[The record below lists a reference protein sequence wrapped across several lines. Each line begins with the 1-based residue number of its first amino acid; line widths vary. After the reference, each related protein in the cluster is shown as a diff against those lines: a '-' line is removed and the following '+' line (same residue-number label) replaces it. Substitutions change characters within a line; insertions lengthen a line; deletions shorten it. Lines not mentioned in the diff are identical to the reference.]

1 MQTRLDLM
9 AAVVLL
15 LAPVFAH
22 SLVSHMSMAPQPFL
36 QGNNMALS
44 KSALKSKIEAEMVKG
59 GIVIAGEHAQASVL
73 AQAIANAVVD
83 EITANAE
90 VGVTGGSSAGKYKV
104 S

>member
-1 MQTRLDLM
+1 M
-9 AAVVLL
+9 ARR
-15 LAPVFAH
+15 
-22 SLVSHMSMAPQPFL
+22 PFL

-73 AQAIANAVVD
+73 AQAIANAVID

-90 VGVTGGSSAGKYKV
+90 VNVMGGSSEGKHKI

>member
-1 MQTRLDLM
+1 
-9 AAVVLL
+9 
-15 LAPVFAH
+15 
-22 SLVSHMSMAPQPFL
+22 MSMARRPFL

-44 KSALKSKIEAEMVKG
+44 KSALKSKIEAEMIKG
-59 GIVIAGEHAQASVL
+59 GIVIVGEHAQASVL

-90 VGVTGGSSAGKYKV
+90 ANVVGGSSSGKHKI

>member
-1 MQTRLDLM
+1 
-9 AAVVLL
+9 
-15 LAPVFAH
+15 
-22 SLVSHMSMAPQPFL
+22 MSMAPLPFL

-83 EITANAE
+83 EVQANAE
-90 VGVTGGSSAGKYKV
+90 VNVIGGSSAGKYKIQ
-104 S
+104 

>member
-1 MQTRLDLM
+1 MLM
-9 AAVVLL
+9 VPL
-15 LAPVFAH
+15 
-22 SLVSHMSMAPQPFL
+22 PFL

-59 GIVIAGEHAQASVL
+59 GIVIAGEHAQASIL

-83 EITANAE
+83 EITANAL
-90 VGVTGGSSAGKYKV
+90 VVVPGGSSAGQFKV

>member
-1 MQTRLDLM
+1 
-9 AAVVLL
+9 
-15 LAPVFAH
+15 
-22 SLVSHMSMAPQPFL
+22 
-36 QGNNMALS
+36 MALS

-59 GIVIAGEHAQASVL
+59 GIVINGEFAQASVL

-104 S
+104 G

>member
-1 MQTRLDLM
+1 MLM
-9 AAVVLL
+9 APL
-15 LAPVFAH
+15 
-22 SLVSHMSMAPQPFL
+22 PFL

-59 GIVIAGEHAQASVL
+59 GIVIKGEHAQASVL

-104 S
+104 G

>member
-1 MQTRLDLM
+1 
-9 AAVVLL
+9 
-15 LAPVFAH
+15 
-22 SLVSHMSMAPQPFL
+22 MSMAPLPFL

-90 VGVTGGSSAGKYKV
+90 ANVVGGSSAGKHKI

>member
-1 MQTRLDLM
+1 
-9 AAVVLL
+9 
-15 LAPVFAH
+15 
-22 SLVSHMSMAPQPFL
+22 MSMAPLPFL

-59 GIVIAGEHAQASVL
+59 GIVIVGEHAQASVL